1 MLLIHP
7 YVFIYIVISFFD
19 KTLESP
25 PDYHTSKQYCKF
37 ARHLW
42 RFRLAEGGLAAIGK
56 KIASLTTLAGFRFVP
71 NLQYCFD
78 LRKGRLNGTVVRA
91 DFALRELLRGTTD

>member
-1 MLLIHP
+1 M
-7 YVFIYIVISFFD
+7 ISFFD
-19 KTLESP
+19 KTLGSP
-25 PDYHTSKQYCKF
+25 LDYHTSKQYCKF

-56 KIASLTTLAGFRFVP
+56 KIASLTTLAGFRSVP

-78 LRKGRLNGTVVRA
+78 LWKGRLNDTVVRA
-91 DFALRELLRGTTD
+91 DFALRVLPHGTAD